1 MLKGLEHWQYKN
13 KAISRTFEFSSYL
26 SGVKFVNKIA
36 SLAEELDHHPDMT
49 LTWCKVHILLTTHD
63 KGDVTEKEGAG
74 FLNPDILFLTF
85 EEVDRDATKVNIG
98 ETSVGVQMGNTSVIS
113 RQSNT

>member
-1 MLKGLEHWQYKN
+1 MDCFCSNYSNDLAFLMFKGLEHWQYEN

-63 KGDVTEKEGAG
+63 KGDVTEK
-74 FLNPDILFLTF
+74 DIELANLC
-85 EEVDRDATKVNIG
+85 DKHYKG
-98 ETSVGVQMGNTSVIS
+98 
-113 RQSNT
+113 

>member
-1 MLKGLEHWQYKN
+1 MDCFCSNYSNDLAFLMLKGLEHWQYKN

-26 SGVKFVNKIA
+26 SGVKFLNKIA

-63 KGDVTEKEGAG
+63 KGDVTEK
-74 FLNPDILFLTF
+74 DIELANLC
-85 EEVDRDATKVNIG
+85 DKHCKG
-98 ETSVGVQMGNTSVIS
+98 
-113 RQSNT
+113 

>member
-1 MLKGLEHWQYKN
+1 MDCFCSNYSNDLAFLMFKGLENWQYEN

-26 SGVKFVNKIA
+26 SGVKFLNKIA

-63 KGDVTEKEGAG
+63 KGDVTEK
-74 FLNPDILFLTF
+74 DIELANLCN
-85 EEVDRDATKVNIG
+85 KHCKG
-98 ETSVGVQMGNTSVIS
+98 
-113 RQSNT
+113 

>member
-1 MLKGLEHWQYKN
+1 MDCFCSNYSNDLAFLMFKGLEHWQYEN

-26 SGVKFVNKIA
+26 SGVKFLNKIA

-63 KGDVTEKEGAG
+63 KGDVTEK
-74 FLNPDILFLTF
+74 DIELANLC
-85 EEVDRDATKVNIG
+85 EKHCKG
-98 ETSVGVQMGNTSVIS
+98 
-113 RQSNT
+113 

>member
-1 MLKGLEHWQYKN
+1 MDCFCSNYSNDLAFLMFKGLEHWQYKN

-26 SGVKFVNKIA
+26 SGVKFLNKIA

-63 KGDVTEKEGAG
+63 KGDVTEK
-74 FLNPDILFLTF
+74 DIELANLC
-85 EEVDRDATKVNIG
+85 DKHCKG
-98 ETSVGVQMGNTSVIS
+98 
-113 RQSNT
+113 